1 MRTKYDPKRY
11 ELAHKK
17 RTIVSAFIIFIIIPI
32 TIFIGIKYLEDRRYK
47 LIGMFII
54 FYTMLPFF
62 MVFERRRP
70 KARELVMIAVMSA
83 LTAVGNLMCFMI
95 TPFQPG
101 TAMVILSGISFGA
114 EAGFLVGAIARFVVN
129 FFAGHGPWTP
139 WQMFCWGILGFL
151 SGLIFN
157 KAEVD
162 KVKSRNF
169 QIIIGPLLSIIVSIA
184 IGYGIYTYAKSSG
197 TFFGW
202 WLYAFGAIGLVI
214 GLLIQRKRLPIDD
227 ITLSI
232 FGFLATFIIYG
243 GIMNIA
249 TMVMASAIP
258 SSNVTM
264 SFKSLAILY
273 ISGVPYDSVHGFGTA
288 FFLFAFGERMIKK
301 MERVK
306 IKYRLYV

>member
-1 MRTKYDPKRY
+1 MRAKYDPKRH
-11 ELAHKK
+11 ELALRK
-17 RTIVSAFIIFIIIPI
+17 RTIVSALIIFILIPV
-32 TIFIGIKYLEDRRYK
+32 TIFIGIKYLEDQRYM
-47 LIGMFII
+47 LIGLLIL

-62 MVFERRRP
+62 MIFEKRRVRT
-70 KARELVMIAVMSA
+70 REIVMVAVMSA
-83 LTAVGNLMCFMI
+83 LTAFGNLMCFMI

-101 TAMVILSGISFGA
+101 TAMVILSGISFGP

-157 KAEVD
+157 KANVD
-162 KVKSRNF
+162 KVKSRSF
-169 QIIIGPLLSIIVSIA
+169 QIIVGPVLSIIVSIL
-184 IGYGIYTYAKSSG
+184 IGYVIYIYTKSAG

-202 WLYAFGAIGLVI
+202 WLYAFGAIGLLI
-214 GLLIQRKRLPIDD
+214 GLFIQRKRLPIDD
-227 ITLSI
+227 LTLAI

-249 TMVMASAIP
+249 AMVMASAIP
-258 SSNVTM
+258 SSNITI
-264 SFKSLAILY
+264 SLKSLAILY
-273 ISGVPYDSVHGFGTA
+273 ISGVPYDSVHGLGTA
-288 FFLFAFGERMIKK
+288 FFLFVFGEMMVKK

>member
-1 MRTKYDPKRY
+1 MSRKYDPKRY
-11 ELAHKK
+11 ELAFRK
-17 RTIVSAFIIFIIIPI
+17 RTALSAFIIFVIIPI
-32 TIFIGIKYLEDRRYK
+32 TIFIGIKYLEDKRYL
-47 LIGMFII
+47 LIGLFIV

-62 MVFERRRP
+62 MVFEKRRP
-70 KARELVMIAVMSA
+70 RAREIVMIAVMSA
-83 LTAVGNLMCFMI
+83 LTTVGNLMCFMM

-101 TAMVILSGISFGA
+101 TAMVILSGISLGP
-114 EAGFLVGAIARFVVN
+114 EAGFLVGAISRFVVN

-157 KAEVD
+157 KTQVD
-162 KVKSRNF
+162 KVKSRSF
-169 QIIIGPLLSIIVSIA
+169 QIIVGPVLSIIVSIF
-184 IGYGIYTYAKSSG
+184 IGYAVYLYTKSTG

-202 WLYAFGAIGLVI
+202 WLYAFGAVGLVF
-214 GLLIQRKRLPIDD
+214 GLFIQRKRLPIDD

-232 FGFLATFIIYG
+232 YGFLATFIIYG

-249 TMVMASAIP
+249 AMVMASSIP
-258 SSNVTM
+258 ASNVTM
-264 SFKSLAILY
+264 SFKSLAMLY
-273 ISGVPYDSVHGFGTA
+273 VSGVPYDAVHGFGTA
-288 FFLFAFGERMIKK
+288 FFLFVFGEKMIKK